1 MGIDLFLND
10 RYKLLKLLYDNQTV
24 VLDKKVVPLT
34 QNEIGKELEMS
45 KAKVNSL
52 IGQLQ
57 NEGFVSLETRGKYVL
72 SDKAIML
79 IETMRRTDNKLEKGK
94 MTNKDV

>member
-1 MGIDLFLND
+1 MRIDLFLND
-10 RYKLLKLLYDNQTV
+10 SYKILNLLYENQTV

-34 QNEIGKELEMS
+34 QSEIANELGMS

-57 NEGFVSLETRGKYVL
+57 NEEYVSLATRGKYVL
-72 SDKAIML
+72 SEKSILL
-79 IETMRRTDNKLEKGK
+79 IESMRRTDTKLL
-94 MTNKDV
+94 KDEN

>member
-10 RYKLLKLLYDNQTV
+10 IYKLLKLLYDKQTV

-34 QNEIGKELEMS
+34 QTEIGNVLGMS
-45 KAKVNSL
+45 KAKVNAL

-57 NEGFVSLETRGKYVL
+57 DEDYVSLETRGKYML
-72 SDKAIML
+72 SEKATIL
-79 IETMRRTDNKLEKGK
+79 VETMRRTDTRLDKNER
-94 MTNKDV
+94 

>member
-1 MGIDLFLND
+1 MGLELFLND
-10 RYKLLKLLYDNQTV
+10 SYKLLRLLYDNQTK

-34 QNEIGKELEMS
+34 QNEIGTELGMS

-57 NEGFVSLETRGKYVL
+57 NEGYISMETRGRYML
-72 SDKAIML
+72 SDKALML
-79 IETMRRTDNKLEKGK
+79 IGDMQRAENRLIK
-94 MTNKDV
+94 V

>member
-1 MGIDLFLND
+1 MRIDLFLND
-10 RYKLLKLLYDNQTV
+10 SYKILNLLYENQTV

-34 QNEIGKELEMS
+34 QSEIANELGMS

-57 NEGFVSLETRGKYVL
+57 NEEYVSLATWRKVCAFRK
-72 SDKAIML
+72 S
-79 IETMRRTDNKLEKGK
+79 NF
-94 MTNKDV
+94 TN

>member
-1 MGIDLFLND
+1 MRIDLFLND
-10 RYKLLKLLYDNQTV
+10 SYKILNLLYENQTV

-34 QNEIGKELEMS
+34 QSEIANELGMS

-57 NEGFVSLETRGKYVL
+57 NEEYVSLATRGKYAVSYTHL
-72 SDKAIML
+72 TL
-79 IETMRRTDNKLEKGK
+79 P
-94 MTNKDV
+94 TNSRV

>member
-1 MGIDLFLND
+1 MRIDLFLND
-10 RYKLLKLLYDNQTV
+10 SYKILNLLYENQTV

-34 QNEIGKELEMS
+34 QSEIANELGMS

-57 NEGFVSLETRGKYVL
+57 NEEYVSLATRGKYVL
-72 SDKAIML
+72 SEKAIL
-79 IETMRRTDNKLEKGK
+79 LFESMRRTDTKLL
-94 MTNKDV
+94 KDEN

>member
-1 MGIDLFLND
+1 MRIDLFLND
-10 RYKLLKLLYDNQTV
+10 SYKILNLLYENQTV

-34 QNEIGKELEMS
+34 QSEIANELGMS

-57 NEGFVSLETRGKYVL
+57 NEEYVSLATRKVCAFRK
-72 SDKAIML
+72 S
-79 IETMRRTDNKLEKGK
+79 NF
-94 MTNKDV
+94 TN

>member
-1 MGIDLFLND
+1 MRIDLFLND
-10 RYKLLKLLYDNQTV
+10 SYKILNLLYENQTV

-34 QNEIGKELEMS
+34 QSEIANELGMS

-57 NEGFVSLETRGKYVL
+57 NEEYVSLATRESMCFQKKQFY
-72 SDKAIML
+72 
-79 IETMRRTDNKLEKGK
+79 
-94 MTNKDV
+94 

>member
-1 MGIDLFLND
+1 MRIDLFLND
-10 RYKLLKLLYDNQTV
+10 SYKILNLLYENQTV

-34 QNEIGKELEMS
+34 QSEIANELGMS

-57 NEGFVSLETRGKYVL
+57 NEEYVSLATRGKYVL
-72 SDKAIML
+72 SEKAI
-79 IETMRRTDNKLEKGK
+79 ESMRRTDTKLL
-94 MTNKDV
+94 KDEN

>member
-10 RYKLLKLLYDNQTV
+10 SYKILKLLYDNQTV

-34 QNEIGKELEMS
+34 QSEIGIALGMS
-45 KAKVNSL
+45 KAKVNVL

-57 NEGFVSLETRGKYVL
+57 DEDYVSLESRGKYVL
-72 SDKAIML
+72 SEKAVMFIQ
-79 IETMRRTDNKLEKGK
+79 TMRRTDTKLIKK
-94 MTNKDV
+94 KDDK

>member
-1 MGIDLFLND
+1 MRIDLFLND
-10 RYKLLKLLYDNQTV
+10 SYKILNLLYENQTV

-34 QNEIGKELEMS
+34 QSEIANELGMS

-57 NEGFVSLETRGKYVL
+57 KEEYVSLSTILNYVL
-72 SDKAIML
+72 SEISIL
-79 IETMRRTDNKLEKGK
+79 IIESMRRTDTKLL
-94 MTNKDV
+94 KDEN

>member
-1 MGIDLFLND
+1 MRIDLFLND
-10 RYKLLKLLYDNQTV
+10 SYKILNLLYENQTV

-34 QNEIGKELEMS
+34 QSEIANELGMS

-57 NEGFVSLETRGKYVL
+57 NEEYVSLAKGIFHATVRISKEKGGKYC
-72 SDKAIML
+72 
-79 IETMRRTDNKLEKGK
+79 
-94 MTNKDV
+94 

>member
-10 RYKLLKLLYDNQTV
+10 SYKLLKLLYDNQTV
-24 VLDKKVVPLT
+24 ILDKKVVPLT
-34 QNEIGKELEMS
+34 QNEIGNALGMS

-57 NEGFVSLETRGKYVL
+57 DEEYVSLETRGKYVL
-72 SDKAIML
+72 SEKAIMF
-79 IETMRRTDNKLEKGK
+79 IETMRRTDTRLDK
-94 MTNKDV
+94 TKDDK

>member
-1 MGIDLFLND
+1 MRIDLFLND
-10 RYKLLKLLYDNQTV
+10 SYKILNLLYENQTV

-34 QNEIGKELEMS
+34 QSEIANELGMS

-57 NEGFVSLETRGKYVL
+57 NEEYVSLATMGKYVL
-72 SDKAIML
+72 SEKAILL
-79 IETMRRTDNKLEKGK
+79 IESMRRTDTKLL
-94 MTNKDV
+94 KDEN

>member
-10 RYKLLKLLYDNQTV
+10 SYKLLKLLYDNQTV
-24 VLDKKVVPLT
+24 VLDKRVIPLT
-34 QNEIGKELEMS
+34 QNEIGNALGMS

-57 NEGFVSLETRGKYVL
+57 DEKFVSLETRGKYAL
-72 SDKAIML
+72 SEKAIMF
-79 IETMRRTDNKLEKGK
+79 IETMSRTDARLDKLKDNK
-94 MTNKDV
+94 